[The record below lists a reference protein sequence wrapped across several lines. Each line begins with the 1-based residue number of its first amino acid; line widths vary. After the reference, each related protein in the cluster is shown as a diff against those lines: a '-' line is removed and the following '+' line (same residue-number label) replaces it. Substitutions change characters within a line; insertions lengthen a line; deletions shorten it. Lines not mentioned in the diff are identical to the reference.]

1 MRRASVSYSP
11 GFRVLI
17 GDDHSQAASM
27 VIAPGDTEGGP
38 ENRHRGADQW
48 LYVESGSGEAV
59 INGHSYPIEAGALIL
74 MMTAVNELTLSALL
88 WSSGNETIGVMVFAL
103 QYEGNSTA
111 AAAVSAVSV
120 ALVLGMA
127 LALDRLAPHLPR
139 GTLPW
144 RG

>member
-74 MMTAVNELTLSALL
+74 IQRGDTHEIRNSGRTALKTLNIYVPPAYT
-88 WSSGNETIGVMVFAL
+88 GTGE
-103 QYEGNSTA
+103 
-111 AAAVSAVSV
+111 
-120 ALVLGMA
+120 
-127 LALDRLAPHLPR
+127 
-139 GTLPW
+139 TLPP
-144 RG
+144 GKC